1 MNYLSI
7 EEIVSASKG
16 DLTSKSEEVKSINEL
31 VIDSR
36 LANKN
41 SAFFALVGE
50 SVDAHKFI
58 NSAIVN
64 GCKTIV
70 KNMRRMEYLIFKHRA
85 YIGRC

>member
-7 EEIVSASKG
+7 EEIVSACKG
-16 DLTSKSEEVKSINEL
+16 DLTSKSEDIKSINEL

-50 SVDAHKFI
+50 SVDGHKFI
-58 NSAIVN
+58 NSAI
-64 GCKTIV
+64 
-70 KNMRRMEYLIFKHRA
+70 
-85 YIGRC
+85 